1 MSKKKLALILVPLV
15 LAYLY
20 AITLAGIWIYG
31 QMHPTD
37 YSWLD
42 EKPVSSTTE
51 PQTKPQDPPL
61 LDQINEYRKEKGLA
75 PLQANS
81 DSTQAA
87 QVRAT
92 EVAECGEKCWNH
104 TRPNGESWITAQNM
118 STISIEDGYYAA
130 TENLAECTLDDAH
143 TLKMWKQ
150 SPKHNE
156 ALLGNYTQAGIYHTF
171 DKSGCRITALELKA

>member
-1 MSKKKLALILVPLV
+1 MMSKKKVILILVPLV

-37 YSWLD
+37 YTWLD
-42 EKPVSSTTE
+42 EKPTSSTTKQE
-51 PQTKPQDPPL
+51 KPARPL

-75 PLQANS
+75 PLQAS
-81 DSTQAA
+81 AESTQAA

-104 TRPNGESWITAQNM
+104 TRPNGTPWITAQNM
-118 STISIEDGYYAA
+118 DTISIEDGYYAA
-130 TENLAECTLDDAH
+130 TENLAECTINDEH
-143 TLKMWKQ
+143 TLKMWQQ

>member
-1 MSKKKLALILVPLV
+1 MSKRKIVFILVPLV

-31 QMHPTD
+31 QMHPAD
-37 YSWLD
+37 YSWI
-42 EKPVSSTTE
+42 EKTSTSSTTKQE
-51 PQTKPQDPPL
+51 KPARPL
-61 LDQINEYRKEKGLA
+61 LDQINEYRKERGLA

-130 TENLAECTLDDAH
+130 TENLAECTINDEH
-143 TLKMWKQ
+143 TLKMWQQ

>member
-1 MSKKKLALILVPLV
+1 MSNQNKLALVLVPLV
-15 LAYLY
+15 LLEWC
-20 AITLAGIWIYG
+20 AIILAGIWVYG
-31 QMHPTD
+31 QMFPADLT
-37 YSWLD
+37 WLD
-42 EKPVSSTTE
+42 EKPMSST
-51 PQTKPQDPPL
+51 TKPQDPPL
-61 LDQINEYRKEKGLA
+61 LDQINDYRKEKGLA

-104 TRPNGESWITAQNM
+104 TRPNGTPWITAQNM
-118 STISIEDGYYAA
+118 STIKIEGDYYVA
-130 TENLAECTLDDAH
+130 TENLAECTLNDKH

>member
-1 MSKKKLALILVPLV
+1 MMSKKKLALILVPLV

-20 AITLAGIWIYG
+20 AITLAGIWIYR
-31 QMHPTD
+31 QIYPEPMT
-37 YSWLD
+37 WID
-42 EKPVSSTTE
+42 EKPMSSTTKQE
-51 PQTKPQDPPL
+51 KPARPL
-61 LDQINEYRKEKGLA
+61 LDQINDYRKEKGLA